1 MENSIFNLLPFDPA
15 ILILGL
21 FLIVIIL
28 LIAALV
34 ALANTNKRMEE
45 LNVRYEGF
53 MSGRNAESLEER
65 IMAALTE
72 IERLN
77 KVQKMQRA
85 EMGKM
90 DHRVKKSYQKVG
102 LIKYNGFAGMG
113 GMASFVLTMLDESD
127 NGFILNVIHSREG
140 CYPYIKEVR
149 DGKSEVALG
158 QEEMH
163 SLEMAL
169 RSL

>member
-90 DHRVKKSYQKVG
+90 DYRVKKSYQKVG

-169 RSL
+169 RNL